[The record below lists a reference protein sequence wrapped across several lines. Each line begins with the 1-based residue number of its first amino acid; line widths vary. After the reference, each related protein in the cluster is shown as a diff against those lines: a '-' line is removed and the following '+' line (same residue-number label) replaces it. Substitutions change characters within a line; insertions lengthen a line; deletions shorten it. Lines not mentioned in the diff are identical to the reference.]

1 MKIKIIEIL
10 FFFLLIV
17 VLNTGL
23 SQSNGDSL
31 KIVTWNIQM
40 LPKVFHPFTKLV
52 RKKQNIRAPKN
63 VQYLNAS
70 DFDIVIL
77 QGFLINP

>member
-52 RKKQNIRAPKN
+52 RKTK
-63 VQYLNAS
+63 Y
-70 DFDIVIL
+70 
-77 QGFLINP
+77 